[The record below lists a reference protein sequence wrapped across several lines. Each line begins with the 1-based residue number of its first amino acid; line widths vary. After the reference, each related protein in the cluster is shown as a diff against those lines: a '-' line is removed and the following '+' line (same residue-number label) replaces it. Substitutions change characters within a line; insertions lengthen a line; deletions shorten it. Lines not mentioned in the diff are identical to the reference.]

1 MLFDTLANL
10 LSIAHLSSFPQS
22 GFHSSPVS
30 NALRRWRDAR
40 GGRNHLGASKSDDDM
55 FRLSQDV
62 MDLSNTILTV
72 NARLDNMDTAIRAQ
86 HDMLLRLCSH
96 LDGRSVGPTERRG
109 WGTGDGVVV
118 DRRFA
123 HDDNSPALDPLPCE

>member
-1 MLFDTLANL
+1 M
-10 LSIAHLSSFPQS
+10 
-22 GFHSSPVS
+22 S

-40 GGRNHLGASKSDDDM
+40 GGSNHLGASKSDDDM

-62 MDLSNTILTV
+62 MDLSNTISTV
-72 NARLDNMDTAIRAQ
+72 NTRLDNMDTAIRAQ

-96 LDGRSVGPTERRG
+96 LDGRSVGSTEGQGRG
-109 WGTGDGVVV
+109 AGEGVVV

-123 HDDNSPALDPLPCE
+123 HDNNSPALDPLPYE